1 MNDLSVRVNVSFE
14 QLEQKLGE
22 ISELLFE
29 KMAEILPVPEGTME
43 QKLFEAMRYS
53 TLSRGKR
60 LRPFLTVMS
69 SQLFGVSLESSLQTA
84 AAIELIHS
92 YSLIHDD
99 LPAIDNDDF
108 RRGQPSCHKKYGE
121 AVAILA
127 GDALLTY
134 AFQVLAD
141 PNTHRDPGV
150 RIELVECIARASG
163 FSGMI
168 GGQVIDILAENS
180 TLDFNEIVRLQRMK
194 TGALFAISCEAGA
207 ILGKAPR
214 NLRNSLRAYAN
225 NLGLA
230 FQITDDLLDAEGTRE
245 ETGKSVRKDSQA
257 GKATLVSAMGLEQAR
272 AHARVLANQSIEHLA
287 VFGEQ
292 ALMLRNLAYYVVDRN
307 K

>member
-1 MNDLSVRVNVSFE
+1 MLFDN
-14 QLEQKLGE
+14 LERKLGE
-22 ISELLFE
+22 IGELLLE
-29 KMAEILPVPEGTME
+29 KMAEILPIPEGTME
-43 QKLFEAMRYS
+43 QRLFEAMRYS

-60 LRPFLTVMS
+60 LRPFLTVETA
-69 SQLFGVSLESSLQTA
+69 QLFGVSLESSLQTA

-108 RRGQPSCHKKYGE
+108 RRGQPSCHKKFGE
-121 AVAILA
+121 PVAILA

-134 AFQVLAD
+134 SFQVLSD
-141 PNTHRDPGV
+141 NVTHRDPSV
-150 RIELVECIARASG
+150 RIELIENIAKAAG
-163 FSGMI
+163 FSGMV
-168 GGQVIDILAENS
+168 GGQVIDILAQD
-180 TLDFNEIVRLQRMK
+180 TKLDFNEVVRLQRMK

-214 NLRNSLRAYAN
+214 NLRNGLRAYAN

-245 ETGKSVRKDSQA
+245 ETGKSVRKDAKA
-257 GKATLVSAMGLEQAR
+257 GKATLVSCLGIEQAR
-272 AHARVLANQSIEHLA
+272 AHAKMLAMQSMEHLSA
-287 VFGEQ
+287 FGEQ
-292 ALMLRNLAYYVVDRN
+292 AGMLRELAEYVVSRT